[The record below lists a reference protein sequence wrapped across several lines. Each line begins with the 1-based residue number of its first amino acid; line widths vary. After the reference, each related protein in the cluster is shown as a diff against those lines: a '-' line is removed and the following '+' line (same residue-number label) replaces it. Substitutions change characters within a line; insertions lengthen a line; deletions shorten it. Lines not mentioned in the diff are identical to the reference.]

1 MVSGA
6 DEDFDRTS
14 PSLTGTTP
22 GGASGESTSGESASS
37 QLFERWFGLSAGGT
51 SVRTEVLAG
60 VTTFA
65 TMAYILVVQPAIL
78 STDLAGR
85 PLGLDFGAVFVATC
99 LGSAFAS
106 LLMGLYAGYPIAL
119 APGMGE
125 NVFFVTVVMGLA
137 ALGVAQPWQVALGMV
152 FVSGLAFI
160 LLTLVGLREALID
173 AISPSMRAAIA
184 VGIGLFI
191 AFLGLRQGGLVVGRP
206 TTLVGLNPELRS
218 AEVGVFAAGLLLS
231 SVLLARRVRG
241 ALLWGM
247 AGSAVVAALLGK
259 VTFKGIIALPQVAH
273 SAVLAMDP
281 LGALEPRL
289 IPFVIVFLFMGL
301 FDTVGTLV
309 GVSEQAG
316 LLQGG
321 RLPRANRALLT
332 DAAGITVGAAL
343 GTSTITCYIESA
355 AGVSAGGRT
364 GLTAVVVGALFLVSV
379 FFGPL
384 VAALGSYGPITA
396 PALVLVGSMMMAN
409 AARVAW
415 DDLSE
420 ALPVFLT
427 VVGIPLTSSIADGLA
442 LGFVAYPVVKLL
454 AGRRR
459 EVGWLSYLMAA
470 LLLAYFVLVRHQLG

>member
-1 MVSGA
+1 MTLGA
-6 DEDFDRTS
+6 A
-14 PSLTGTTP
+14 L
-22 GGASGESTSGESASS
+22 
-37 QLFERWFGLSAGGT
+37 ERWFGLAARGS
-51 SVRTEVLAG
+51 SPRTEVLAG

-106 LLMGLYAGYPIAL
+106 ILMGVYAGYPIAL

-137 ALGVAQPWQVALGMV
+137 ALGVANAWQVALGMV
-152 FVSGLAFI
+152 FLAGVAFI
-160 LLTLVGLREALID
+160 LLTLIGLREALVD
-173 AISPSMRAAIA
+173 AISPSMRSAIA

-206 TTLVGLNPELRS
+206 ATLVGLNPDLRS
-218 AEVGVFAAGLLLS
+218 TDILVFAVGLLVS
-231 SVLLARRVRG
+231 AVLLARRTRG

-247 AGSAVVAALLGK
+247 AAAAGAAGLLGK
-259 VTFKGIIALPQVAH
+259 VAFTGLVALPPVAH

-281 LGALEPRL
+281 GGALQPRL
-289 IPFVIVFLFMGL
+289 LPFVVVFLFMGL

-316 LLQGG
+316 LLRDG
-321 RLPRANRALLT
+321 RLPRANRALLS
-332 DAAGITVGAAL
+332 DAIGITAGAAL

-364 GLTAVVVGALFLVSV
+364 GLAAVVTGLLFLAAV

-384 VAALGSYGPITA
+384 VGALGSYAPITA
-396 PALVLVGSMMMAN
+396 PALVLVGSMMMAS
-409 AARVAW
+409 AARIAW

-420 ALPVFLT
+420 ALPAFLT
-427 VVGIPLTSSIADGLA
+427 VAGIPLTSSIADGLA
-442 LGFVAYPVVKLL
+442 LGFVAYPAVKLL
-454 AGRRR
+454 AGRGR
-459 EVGWLSYLMAA
+459 EVGWVSYGMAG
-470 LLLAYFVLVRHQLG
+470 LLLAYFVSVRHQLG

>member
-1 MVSGA
+1 
-6 DEDFDRTS
+6 
-14 PSLTGTTP
+14 
-22 GGASGESTSGESASS
+22 
-37 QLFERWFGLSAGGT
+37 
-51 SVRTEVLAG
+51 
-60 VTTFA
+60 
-65 TMAYILVVQPAIL
+65 
-78 STDLAGR
+78 
-85 PLGLDFGAVFVATC
+85 
-99 LGSAFAS
+99 
-106 LLMGLYAGYPIAL
+106 
-119 APGMGE
+119 
-125 NVFFVTVVMGLA
+125 
-137 ALGVAQPWQVALGMV
+137 
-152 FVSGLAFI
+152 
-160 LLTLVGLREALID
+160 
-173 AISPSMRAAIA
+173 PSMRSAIA

-191 AFLGLRQGGLVVGRP
+191 AFLGLRQDGLVVGRP

-241 ALLWGM
+241 ALLLGM
-247 AGSAVVAALLGK
+247 AGSALVAALLGK
-259 VTFKGIIALPQVAH
+259 VAFKGIVALPQVAH

-281 LGALEPRL
+281 IGALEPRL
-289 IPFVIVFLFMGL
+289 LPFVIVFLFMGL

-364 GLTAVVVGALFLVSV
+364 GLTAVVAGALFLAAV

-409 AARVAW
+409 AARIAW
-415 DDLSE
+415 DDLTE

-442 LGFVAYPVVKLL
+442 LGFVAYPVVKLM
-454 AGRRR
+454 AGRGR

-470 LLLAYFVLVRHQLG
+470 LLLAYFVFVRHQLG

>member
-1 MVSGA
+1 M
-6 DEDFDRTS
+6 T
-14 PSLTGTTP
+14 L
-22 GGASGESTSGESASS
+22 GAS
-37 QLFERWFGLSAGGT
+37 LERWFGMAERGSTA
-51 SVRTEVLAG
+51 RTEVLAG

-65 TMAYILVVQPAIL
+65 TMAYILVVQPTIL

-106 LLMGLYAGYPIAL
+106 ILMGIYAGYPIAL

-137 ALGVAQPWQVALGMV
+137 ALGVANAWQVALGMV
-152 FVSGLAFI
+152 FLAGVAFI
-160 LLTLVGLREALID
+160 VLTLVGLREALVD
-173 AISPSMRAAIA
+173 AISPSMRSAIA

-206 TTLVGLNPELRS
+206 ATLVGLNPDLRS
-218 AEVGVFAAGLLLS
+218 ADVAVFAVGLLLS
-231 SVLLARRVRG
+231 AVLLARRVRG

-247 AGSAVVAALLGK
+247 AGGAAMAALLGK
-259 VTFKGIIALPQVAH
+259 VAFTGVVALPQVAQ
-273 SAVLAMDP
+273 SAMFAMDP
-281 LGALEPRL
+281 VGALQPRL
-289 IPFVIVFLFMGL
+289 APFVVVFLFMGL

-316 LLQGG
+316 LLREG
-321 RLPRANRALLT
+321 RLPRANRALLA

-364 GLTAVVVGALFLVSV
+364 GLAAVVTGLLFLVAL

-384 VAALGSYGPITA
+384 VGALGSYAPITA
-396 PALVLVGSMMMAN
+396 PALVLVGSMMMAS
-409 AARVAW
+409 AARIAW

-420 ALPVFLT
+420 TLPVFLT
-427 VVGIPLTSSIADGLA
+427 VAGIPLTSSIADGLA
-442 LGFVAYPVVKLL
+442 LGFIAYPAVKLL
-454 AGRRR
+454 AGRGR
-459 EVGWLSYLMAA
+459 EAGWLSYLMAG
-470 LLLAYFVLVRHQLG
+470 LLLAYFVFVRPQLG

>member
-1 MVSGA
+1 ML
-6 DEDFDRTS
+6 D
-14 PSLTGTTP
+14 
-22 GGASGESTSGESASS
+22 
-37 QLFERWFGLSAGGT
+37 RWFGLGLRGT
-51 SVRTEVLAG
+51 DARTEVLAG

-106 LLMGLYAGYPIAL
+106 ILMGLYAGYPIAL

-137 ALGVAQPWQVALGMV
+137 ALGVAHAWQVALGMV
-152 FVSGLAFI
+152 FLAGVAFI
-160 LLTLVGLREALID
+160 LLTLAGLREALID
-173 AISPSMRAAIA
+173 AISPSMRSAIA

-191 AFLGLRQGGLVVGRP
+191 AFLGLRQGGLVVARP
-206 TTLVGLNPELRS
+206 ATLVGLNPDLRS
-218 AEVGVFAAGLLLS
+218 VDVAVFAAGLLLS
-231 SVLLARRVRG
+231 AVLLARRVRG

-247 AGSAVVAALLGK
+247 AGGTVVAALLGK
-259 VTFKGIIALPQVAH
+259 VVFQGVVALPHVAH
-273 SAVLAMDP
+273 SALLAMDP
-281 LGALEPRL
+281 MGALEPRL
-289 IPFVIVFLFMGL
+289 IPFIVVFLFMGL

-316 LLQGG
+316 LLRDG
-321 RLPRANRALLT
+321 RLPRANRALLS

-364 GLTAVVVGALFLVSV
+364 GLTAVVVGVLFVVAV

-384 VAALGSYGPITA
+384 VAAVGSYSPITA
-396 PALVLVGSMMMAN
+396 PALVLVGSMMMAS
-409 AARVAW
+409 AARIAW

-420 ALPVFLT
+420 TLPVFLT

-454 AGRRR
+454 AGHGR
-459 EVGWLSYLMAA
+459 EVGWLSYVMAA
-470 LLLAYFVLVRHQLG
+470 LLLAYFVFVRHQLG

>member
-1 MVSGA
+1 MTLGA
-6 DEDFDRTS
+6 A
-14 PSLTGTTP
+14 L
-22 GGASGESTSGESASS
+22 
-37 QLFERWFGLSAGGT
+37 ERWFGVAERGS
-51 SVRTEVLAG
+51 SPRTEVLAG

-106 LLMGLYAGYPIAL
+106 VLMGVYAGYPIAL

-137 ALGVAQPWQVALGMV
+137 ALGVANAWQVALGMV
-152 FVSGLAFI
+152 FLAGLAFV
-160 LLTLVGLREALID
+160 LLTLVGLREALVD
-173 AISPSMRAAIA
+173 AISPSMRSAIA

-206 TTLVGLNPELRS
+206 ATLVGLNPDLRS
-218 AEVGVFAAGLLLS
+218 TDVFVFAVGLLVS
-231 SVLLARRVRG
+231 AVLLARRVRG

-247 AGSAVVAALLGK
+247 AAAAVVAGLLGK
-259 VTFKGIIALPQVAH
+259 VAFTGLVALPAVAH

-281 LGALEPRL
+281 VGALQPRL
-289 IPFVIVFLFMGL
+289 LPFVVVFLFMGL

-316 LLQGG
+316 LLRDG
-321 RLPRANRALLT
+321 RLPRANRALLS
-332 DAAGITVGAAL
+332 DALGITAGAAL

-364 GLTAVVVGALFLVSV
+364 GLAAVVTGLLFLAAV

-384 VAALGSYGPITA
+384 VGALGSYAPITA
-396 PALVLVGSMMMAN
+396 PALVLVGSMMMAS
-409 AARVAW
+409 AARIAW

-420 ALPVFLT
+420 ALPAFLT
-427 VVGIPLTSSIADGLA
+427 VAGIPLTSSIADGLA
-442 LGFVAYPVVKLL
+442 LGFVAYPAVKLL
-454 AGRRR
+454 AGRGR
-459 EVGWLSYLMAA
+459 EVGWVSYGMAG
-470 LLLAYFVLVRHQLG
+470 LLLAYFVFVRHQLG